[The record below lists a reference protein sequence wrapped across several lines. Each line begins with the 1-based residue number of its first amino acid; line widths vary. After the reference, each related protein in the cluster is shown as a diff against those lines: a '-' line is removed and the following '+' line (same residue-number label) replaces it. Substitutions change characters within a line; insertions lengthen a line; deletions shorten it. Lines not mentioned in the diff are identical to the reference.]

1 MAQVLGI
8 LKTPDATAHAVHEL
22 KDAGFGALDVYAPC
36 PSHEIEHALDRGPSI
51 VRLYTLIGCL
61 TGVTL
66 AYYMQIWMA
75 YDWPIVIGGKPFASI
90 PAYTIIGFELNI
102 LFGGILTVVGLLI
115 HGMWMVARRDHG
127 AYQPSFSGD
136 EFGCV
141 VDCHA
146 DQVSRV
152 QELLTSVGCTEVRVV
167 SA

>member
-8 LKTPDATAHAVHEL
+8 LSDPHGTASAIEAL
-22 KDAGFGALDVYAPC
+22 RGAGFQNLDAYSPC

-66 AYYMQIWMA
+66 AFLMQIWMA
-75 YDWPIVIGGKPFASI
+75 YDWPLVIGGKPFASI

-102 LFGGILTVVGLLI
+102 LLGGGLTVIGLLI
-115 HGMWMVARRDHG
+115 HGLFFTTRRDHA

-136 EFGCV
+136 QFGCV
-141 VDCHA
+141 VDCHE
-146 DQVSRV
+146 DQVPRV
-152 QELLTSVGCTEVRVV
+152 QELLQGAGCTEVRVV